1 MPPKLLY
8 NSAIVPIQNVREFDF
23 FSILSKSGLAQI
35 KGRYATKPK
44 DKLRYDIVYMKNMS
58 PLLDFV
64 LLVMSVLVT
73 LKAGWQASRDGKR

>member
-1 MPPKLLY
+1 MNLRPGLT
-8 NSAIVPIQNVREFDF
+8 
-23 FSILSKSGLAQI
+23 GLAQI

-73 LKAGWQASRDGKR
+73 LKAGWQASGDGKR